1 MGNDKD
7 KVMTGFY
14 EMFSKASLDTIMSDP
29 EITENALSI
38 LDHLIIQHPEDM
50 HLKKLMGTALTDQG
64 EYEKAC
70 PYLKTV
76 MKSFDENNIDT
87 DVENSL
93 AFSLYHLKRYK
104 DAVPYLEASHVTY
117 PQCSDTTIMLG
128 FSLYLSQEDTLR
140 GQQLI
145 LENLDHLDMREH
157 TSEIKDMLL
166 LQSPATPTP

>member
-1 MGNDKD
+1 MTSSNDTVVD
-7 KVMTGFY
+7 GFY

-29 EITENALSI
+29 EITGNALSI
-38 LDHLIIQHPEDM
+38 LDHLIMQHPEDM

-70 PYLKTV
+70 PYLEAV
-76 MKSFDENNIDT
+76 MKSFDKDNKDP

-93 AFSLYHLKRYK
+93 AFCLYHLKRYK
-104 DAVPYLEASHVTY
+104 DAVPYLETSHVAY

-157 TSEIKDMLL
+157 TSEIKDILL
-166 LQSPATPTP
+166 LQSPPTPTP